1 MSDILIDS
9 SDNTERKTAST
20 AHRILRQVSHDPLA
34 AIGLSLLL
42 LILLTALLAPL
53 IAPADPLK
61 MNVIERL
68 KPPSMGHFFGT
79 DQYGRDIF
87 SRVLYGGR
95 ISLLIA
101 VTVAAGSMFVGFLI
115 GAIAGLFRWAD
126 IVLMRIMDALMA
138 IPGIL
143 LAIALMSVSR
153 ASVTVVIVAITIPEI
168 PRVARLVRSVVLTIR
183 EQTYMHAAATIG
195 VRLPRLILRY
205 LLPNTLAA
213 LIVQATYVCASAV
226 LLESYLSFLGVGTP
240 PETPSWGN
248 IIAEGRLF
256 VQIAPWQI
264 IFPGTLLAIVVLSIN
279 VVGDGLRDALDP
291 KLSRRL

>member
-1 MSDILIDS
+1 MHDV
-9 SDNTERKTAST
+9 ST
-20 AHRILRQVSHDPLA
+20 RTVPVGFRQSWLRRYLSRAVGAYPLA
-34 AIGLSLLL
+34 ALGLAILLL
-42 LILLTALLAPL
+42 VFVVSLLAPFL
-53 IAPADPLK
+53 APEDPLK
-61 MNVIERL
+61 MNVIDRL
-68 KPPSMGHFFGT
+68 LSPSQLHPFGT

-87 SRVLYGGR
+87 SRVVYGGR

-101 VTVAAGSMFVGFLI
+101 VTVAAVSTAIGFAI
-115 GAIAGLFRWAD
+115 GTLAGFFRWAD
-126 IVLMRIMDALMA
+126 LALMRFMDALMA

-143 LAIALMSVSR
+143 LAISLMSVSR
-153 ASVTVVIVAITIPEI
+153 ASLTVVIIAITIPEV

-183 EQTYMHAAATIG
+183 EQTYIHAATTMG
-195 VRLPRLILRY
+195 VRMPRLVLRY
-205 LLPNTLAA
+205 ILPNTMPA

-279 VVGDGLRDALDP
+279 LVGDGLRDALDP
-291 KLSRRL
+291 RLSRRL